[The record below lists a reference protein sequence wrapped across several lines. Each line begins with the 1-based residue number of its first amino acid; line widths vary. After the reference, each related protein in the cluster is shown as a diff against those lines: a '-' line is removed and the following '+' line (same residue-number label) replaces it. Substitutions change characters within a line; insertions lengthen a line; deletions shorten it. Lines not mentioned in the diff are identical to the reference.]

1 MFLAAGLPLTSM
13 LARQMRKVQQQLA
26 IGLAATGLSLA
37 VGGGLPA
44 LSAEELMRSDP
55 PCMIA

>member
-1 MFLAAGLPLTSM
+1 MCLAAGLPLTAM
-13 LARQMRKVQQQLA
+13 LARQMRRVQQQLA

-44 LSAEELMRSDP
+44 LSAEELMRSGTP
-55 PCMIA
+55 GMLA